1 MEVDNSKQCNYTN
14 SDLILIEEKQKLF
27 GTNNIHKDDEDT
39 PVQVIIVSLWYWWYV
54 K

>member
-1 MEVDNSKQCNYTN
+1 M
-14 SDLILIEEKQKLF
+14 LIEEKQKSF
-27 GTNNIHKDDEDT
+27 RGNSTHEEDEDT